1 MNPALLAGLLSF
13 APGLLSRLFGSDPAQ
28 AYRNRVNQ
36 LTSPQNVGRTTNQF
50 YQQAL
55 GSPAFS
61 QAQSQI
67 AAGGNVAAGNVA
79 RELGSRGI
87 GTTGTSAVLSGLI
100 PSMIGQQQAG
110 LRTSA
115 YGTAQGQAQ
124 NSIQQQIEALQG
136 KMPASQSSQLF
147 AGGLEAFLPFLQQLF
162 QRQTMGGGQSD
173 ALRALLQNAANSP
186 YETPARR

>member
-1 MNPALLAGLLSF
+1 MNPLLAGLLSF

-28 AYRNRVNQ
+28 AYRSQVQ
-36 LTSPQNVGRTTNQF
+36 KLTSPQNVSKLTGQF
-50 YQQAL
+50 YQNAL
-55 GSPAFS
+55 SSPAFS

-100 PSMIGQQQAG
+100 PSMLGQQQAG

-115 YGTAQGQAQ
+115 YGTAQNQAQ
-124 NSIQQQIEALQG
+124 NTIEQQIAALSG
-136 KMPASQSSQLF
+136 RMPASQSSQLF
-147 AGGLEAFLPFLQQLF
+147 AGGLEAFLPYLQQL
-162 QRQTMGGGQSD
+162 
-173 ALRALLQNAANSP
+173 LQNRGGTNMSGGYTRNA
-186 YETPARR
+186 